1 MPDQRTRYEK
11 GTHEEHM
18 RDVHRSECSRNPTLR
33 LIQHSLRYLIR
44 FAYICCEY
52 LCISL
57 GMAIRDAATPC
68 LQGLRDCGRGVQ
80 QIHQVLRTHNGS
92 ERITTRLPCHGIDP
106 RGPPVLQSDRF
117 PSAMAI
123 PDVLFQ
129 DENNLAVKGGLRE
142 KKTLS
147 FLSSEL
153 RCLGEQLPKHAC
165 AVTQGYQGHRRHRH
179 QHELDNFHEPR

>member
-1 MPDQRTRYEK
+1 
-11 GTHEEHM
+11 
-18 RDVHRSECSRNPTLR
+18 
-33 LIQHSLRYLIR
+33 
-44 FAYICCEY
+44 
-52 LCISL
+52 
-57 GMAIRDAATPC
+57 MAIRDAATPC

-142 KKTLS
+142 KNL
-147 FLSSEL
+147 
-153 RCLGEQLPKHAC
+153 
-165 AVTQGYQGHRRHRH
+165 
-179 QHELDNFHEPR
+179 